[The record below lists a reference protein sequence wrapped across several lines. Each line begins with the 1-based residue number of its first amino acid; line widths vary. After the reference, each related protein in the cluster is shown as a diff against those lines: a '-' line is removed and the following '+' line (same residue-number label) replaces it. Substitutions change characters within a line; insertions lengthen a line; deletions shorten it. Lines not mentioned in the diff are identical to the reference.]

1 MHKKKNMN
9 DYKWNEMNEIR
20 GFLHCNL
27 NKKWYLQTASYIEAV
42 LQTVG
47 TTITNLQAETNNN

>member
-1 MHKKKNMN
+1 MRSETFSK
-9 DYKWNEMNEIR
+9 
-20 GFLHCNL
+20 GFLHCSL

>member
-1 MHKKKNMN
+1 MRSETFSK
-9 DYKWNEMNEIR
+9 

-27 NKKWYLQTASYIEAV
+27 NTKWYLQTASYIEAV

-47 TTITNLQAETNNN
+47 TTITNLQVETNDNWLTI